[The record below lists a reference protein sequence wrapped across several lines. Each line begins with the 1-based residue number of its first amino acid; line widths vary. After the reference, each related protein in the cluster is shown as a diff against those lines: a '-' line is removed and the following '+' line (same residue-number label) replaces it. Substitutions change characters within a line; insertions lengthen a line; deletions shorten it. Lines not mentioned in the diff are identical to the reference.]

1 MKENN
6 GEQFS
11 TFVSSQRRHSGQ
23 KWLRNF
29 LLHDPHM
36 SLQMPE
42 SVSWGTVLGSSAKK
56 VALLF
61 VLLESSSGKN

>member
-1 MKENN
+1 MENN
-6 GEQFS
+6 LAHMYPVKEGIV
-11 TFVSSQRRHSGQ
+11 VS

-29 LLHDPHM
+29 LLHDPHL

-42 SVSWGTVLGSSAKK
+42 SLSWGRVLGSTAKK

-61 VLLESSSGKN
+61 VLLESSSGKK

>member
-1 MKENN
+1 MESNLAHLYLVKE
-6 GEQFS
+6 GIV
-11 TFVSSQRRHSGQ
+11 VS

-29 LLHDPHM
+29 LLHDLHL

-42 SVSWGTVLGSSAKK
+42 SLSLGRVLGSTAKK
-56 VALLF
+56 IALLF